1 MSKDV
6 NVLQKYNILNTNI
19 SCLNGIFSN
28 DIVGYAC
35 EAHNNPADF
44 FLDIING
51 SSAAV
56 NMTKIQNN
64 GGTWLYFYNPN
75 SGNVGRF

>member
-1 MSKDV
+1 MV
-6 NVLQKYNILNTNI
+6 F
-19 SCLNGIFSN
+19 CPN

-56 NMTKIQNN
+56 NMTKIQNK
-64 GGTWLYFYNPN
+64 GGTWLYFYLN
-75 SGNVGRF
+75 GF

>member
-1 MSKDV
+1 MSQDV

-19 SCLNGIFSN
+19 SYLNGVCPN

-64 GGTWLYFYNPN
+64 GGTWLYFYLN
-75 SGNVGRF
+75 GF